1 MTKPDAGQSNWA
13 GLMNANLDILDAK
26 FPGGVAGITSI
37 GLSLPA
43 ELSITGSPLTA
54 NGTITGSWVS
64 QAANKVFAAPSGG
77 AGTPA
82 FRLLVAS
89 DIPALAYASSVG
101 LSLPAEITVSNSPV
115 TGSGTLTGVW
125 ASQAANKVLAAPS
138 GGAGTPAFRLLAASD
153 IPALAYVTSVGI
165 TVPSWYSVSG
175 SPVTGSG
182 TLAISAASGQTQN
195 QFLATPNGGS
205 GAVGLRSIVAA
216 DIPSLSATY
225 LSLSAGGTV
234 AGATTFTN
242 PIIVQDA
249 FGATRLTLISSAN
262 ASTGLYLNGA
272 VIGLVSQT
280 AGWVGIGNTAA
291 TCFQLPLQGM
301 IGFSSSASVGAA
313 ANQTWIGQDG
323 ARIVRIG
330 NAAGAS
336 PVANTLQIGESSR
349 GGTDSNVSGTDGVI
363 RSGDGTG
370 NSALSKLLVKTP
382 LLGASGTTAQVYANR
397 EVLMHTKTGLTNNTA
412 TAIAQVALP
421 SASMGSAQI
430 CYTVEVSDGT
440 DFQTETGMVSFAS
453 VNKAGTLTHGTP
465 AKSGNVQVVS
475 AGTLAVTFT
484 AVTNGSAVD
493 LKATSNSSLTPTTH
507 RISMSIL
514 NLSFTND
521 VTPQ

>member
-1 MTKPDAGQSNWA
+1 MPTSTTNLSMSKPDVGQSNWG
-13 GLMNANLDILDAK
+13 GLMNTNLDILDAL
-26 FPGGVAGITSI
+26 FPASTS
-37 GLSLPA
+37 GFLL
-43 ELSITGSPLTA
+43 TWNGSA
-54 NGTITGSWVS
+54 WVP
-64 QAANKVFAAPSGG
+64 AAPPVTGV
-77 AGTPA
+77 T
-82 FRLLVAS
+82 
-89 DIPALAYASSVG
+89 SVG
-101 LSLPAEITVSNSPV
+101 LSLPAELTVSNSPV
-115 TGSGTLTGVW
+115 ISSGTLTGVW

-182 TLAISAASGQTQN
+182 TLAISAATGQTQN

-234 AGATTFTN
+234 AGATTFTS
-242 PIIVQDA
+242 PIIIPDA
-249 FGATRLTLISSAN
+249 SGTAKLALISSAQ
-262 ASTGLYLNGA
+262 ATSGFYLNGA
-272 VIGLVSQT
+272 VVGLVSQT
-280 AGWVGIGNTAA
+280 AGWLTIGNTAA
-291 TCFQLPLQGM
+291 TGLQLPASGAYG
-301 IGFSSSASVGAA
+301 ISSSNSIASAGSDVFLTRNGAA
-313 ANQTWIGQDG
+313 SWQFGK
-323 ARIVRIG
+323 
-330 NAAGAS
+330 AASATPTS
-336 PVANTLQIGESSR
+336 YTVSIGESSR
-349 GGTDSNVSGTDGVI
+349 GGTDSNIAGADGVI

-370 NSALSKLLVKTP
+370 NSSLSKLLIKTP

-412 TAIAQVALP
+412 IAIAQLALP